1 MPTTQYKT
9 APTVTVGG
17 ELDIVRVPEL
27 DRQLRAAARDASLV
41 VLDLRPL
48 EFLDSSGA
56 ALILTTARRIRK
68 AGGRLV
74 VMRGSVDVQWL
85 LALMRVDRELEFAE
99 RSAYDAG

>member
-1 MPTTQYKT
+1 MPTAQYKT

-48 EFLDSSGA
+48 EFVDSSGA
-56 ALILTTARRIRK
+56 ALILTTARRIRQ
-68 AGGRLV
+68 AGGRRV
-74 VMRGSVDVQWL
+74 VVRGSLEVRWL
-85 LALMRVDRELEFAE
+85 LELMRVDRELEFVE
-99 RSAYDAG
+99 RVSA